1 MPVPGKNV
9 NRSLTFFE
17 KYGSIIKDGFTFEP
31 AKPDDKAYEKMIKTG
46 KVHMVVI
53 HILLKVVMVISLQ
66 QIRYWILKCQ
76 NQNRPINITY
86 SCLCIRLWD
95 NIQDKMFSK
104 A

>member
-66 QIRYWILKCQ
+66 QIRYWLSLIH
-76 NQNRPINITY
+76 I
-86 SCLCIRLWD
+86 
-95 NIQDKMFSK
+95 
-104 A
+104 